1 MDVGIVARVGEIA
14 GFEQDGRDVGG
25 FQDDQRGEAVIV
37 RAEGEEGGGL
47 PLQALREV
55 GGKVHAFALREVD
68 EDAVDPG
75 VAGGTGALAEAG
87 PVFARSELGG
97 LESGPASGGE
107 RAAQSVYLSVRDV
120 HIK

>member
-47 PLQALREV
+47 PLQELREV

-68 EDAVDPG
+68 EDEVDPG
-75 VAGGTGALAEAG
+75 VDGGTGALDEIGSASCR
-87 PVFARSELGG
+87 AREG
-97 LESGPASGGE
+97 
-107 RAAQSVYLSVRDV
+107 QYV
-120 HIK
+120 